1 MNIAIILAG
10 GKSTRFGSDKPLQ
23 MISNK
28 PMIMHSVDAFL
39 CAKIDKIIVV
49 ANTENF
55 QKIKKLVPKSVRI
68 ILGGRTRQES
78 VFNAIKFLEKSLK
91 NEDVILIHNVANPF
105 VSKEEIKNC
114 IRLVEKYGACITGH
128 LATDTVKMIDG
139 NFIKQT
145 LPREKILL
153 AQTPQGFKWG
163 VLYKAYKNALTK
175 NISATDDAF
184 LVEQIGQ
191 KVAWTE
197 ANPLN
202 KKLTFEHDLKPD
214 LIGIGADF
222 HEFSHAG
229 TLTLAGL
236 KFPKFHKLS
245 ADSDGD
251 AIFHAITASISSA
264 LGQGSLGT
272 FATSMCKSGIK
283 NSAKYLE
290 KIFKQMSEK
299 GYSVSNLSLS
309 IESNEIKIDPIS
321 SKLKSALSRLLK
333 INESQIGITA
343 IRGKNKNGL
352 YCISAILLRQMR

>member
-23 MISNK
+23 MISDK

-39 CAKIDKIIVV
+39 QAKVDKIIVV
-49 ANTENF
+49 ANTENA

-68 ILGGRTRQES
+68 ILGGKSRQES

-91 NEDVILIHNVANPF
+91 SEGVILIHNVANPF
-105 VSKEEIKNC
+105 VGQEEIKNC
-114 IRLVEKYGACITGH
+114 IRLVKKFSACITGN
-128 LATDTVKMIDG
+128 LAVDTVKMVDG

-153 AQTPQGFKWG
+153 AETPQGFKWS
-163 VLYKAYKNALTK
+163 VLYKAYKNAVTK
-175 NISATDDAF
+175 KLSATDDAF
-184 LVEQIGQ
+184 LVERIGQ

-197 ANPLN
+197 ASPLN

-214 LIGIGADF
+214 LIGVGSDF
-222 HEFSHAG
+222 HEFSRIGA
-229 TLTLAGL
+229 LTLAGL
-236 KFPKFHKLS
+236 KFPKYKKLE

-251 AIFHAITASISSA
+251 AILHAITTSISSA
-264 LGQGSLGT
+264 LGGGSLGT

-283 NSAKYLE
+283 NSRKYLE
-290 KIFKQMSEK
+290 KTLKQMSEK
-299 GYSVSNLSLS
+299 GYSISNLSLS

-321 SKLKSALSRLLK
+321 SKLKSALSHLLK
-333 INESQIGITA
+333 INQSQIGITA

-352 YCISAILLRQMR
+352 YCISAILLRQTH